1 MDEVEKKETVTYSV
15 LFYSESWVIQNVS
28 DFIQKVTA
36 SNLGRYVDF
45 LRVYMVLAIT
55 FRKMQG

>member
-1 MDEVEKKETVTYSV
+1 MDEVEKKETVTYNV
-15 LFYSESWVIQNVS
+15 LFCSESWVIQNVS